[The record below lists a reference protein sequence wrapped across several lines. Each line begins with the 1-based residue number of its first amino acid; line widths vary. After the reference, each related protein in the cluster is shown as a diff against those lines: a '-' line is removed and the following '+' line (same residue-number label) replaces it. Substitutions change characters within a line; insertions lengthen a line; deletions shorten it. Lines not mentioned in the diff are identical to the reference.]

1 MVVYRHR
8 RLDTYEVFYVG
19 IGKTE
24 RRAYRK
30 HSRNKHWHNIVNKAD
45 YSVEIIATPDTWEEA
60 CELEMLL
67 ISEYG
72 RKDLGLGN
80 LVNMTDGGDG
90 SLGVIC
96 TEETRQKMSKSLIGN
111 QRSLGKPRSEETKQK
126 ISATTKGRK
135 GKPLSKETKKK
146 LSDINKGKKH
156 SYETKMKLS
165 KLTEQ
170 QAYEIKYCNF
180 NSTQEEIAF
189 IYGVARST
197 VSDIRNNR
205 SWKHI

>member
-1 MVVYRHR
+1 MIVYRHR

-30 HSRNKHWHNIVNKAD
+30 HSRNKHWHNIVNKSG
-45 YSVEIIATPDTWEEA
+45 YLVEILAEVDTWEEA

-72 RKDLGLGN
+72 REDLGLGN

-90 SLGVIC
+90 TVGSIF
-96 TEETRQKMSKSLIGN
+96 
-111 QRSLGKPRSEETKQK
+111 SEEHKRKLSEAKKGVTLSELHKQK
-126 ISATTKGRK
+126 LSA
-135 GKPLSKETKKK
+135 
-146 LSDINKGKKH
+146 INKGKKH
-156 SYETKMKLS
+156 SYDAKSKIGNALRGSKSALS

-170 QAYEIKYCNF
+170 QAFEIKYCNF

-189 IYGVARST
+189 IYGVTQQAI
-197 VSDIRNNR
+197 SDIRNNR
-205 SWKHI
+205 RWKHI